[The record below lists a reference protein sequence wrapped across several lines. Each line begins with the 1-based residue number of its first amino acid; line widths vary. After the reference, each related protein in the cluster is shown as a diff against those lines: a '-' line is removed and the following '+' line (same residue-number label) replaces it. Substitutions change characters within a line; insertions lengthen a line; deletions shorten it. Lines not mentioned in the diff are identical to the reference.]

1 MAKFKKKKKKTRN
14 SPSRTTQRSVPWPI
28 GRNPAVLDVERPGSS
43 RSGGGN
49 RSRPAGRD
57 PAFLAEARTAR
68 TAVQIP
74 LSGTLSISPNR
85 PYHEMQSPAGQILS
99 SQASVPGRREK
110 KKNERDGSGRERTFF
125 FFIQRERR
133 TFCFE

>member
-1 MAKFKKKKKKTRN
+1 
-14 SPSRTTQRSVPWPI
+14 
-28 GRNPAVLDVERPGSS
+28 VERPGSS
-43 RSGGGN
+43 RSGGET

-74 LSGTLSISPNR
+74 SSGTLSISPNR
-85 PYHEMQSPAGQILS
+85 PYHEMQSPAVQILS
-99 SQASVPGRREK
+99 SQVSVAGRREKK

-125 FFIQRERR
+125 FFLFREREER
-133 TFCFE
+133 FVLNEENEKKKEKKEK